1 MAELKSAWELAMEK
15 TKNVGG
21 EDVVALTGDQKREI
35 AEIRKKYEARIAEAE
50 IILTDPEKKEKELD
64 FIRRERDRK
73 IESVYEKAKET
84 KAQDAPPKGAVG
96 RNRKA

>member
-15 TKNVGG
+15 TKNVGAD
-21 EDVVALTGDQKREI
+21 EAVTLSADQKAEI

-50 IILTDPEKKEKELD
+50 IVLTDPEKKEKELD

-73 IESVYEKAKET
+73 VESVYEKAREM
-84 KAQDAPPKGAVG
+84 KAHPKVGVSDAGA
-96 RNRKA
+96 RRKA

>member
-21 EDVVALTGDQKREI
+21 EGVVALTADQKREI

-84 KAQDAPPKGAVG
+84 KAQGTPPNGAVA
-96 RNRKA
+96 RKRRG

>member
-21 EDVVALTGDQKREI
+21 EDVVALTADQKREV

-84 KAQDAPPKGAVG
+84 KAHPKMGPSG
-96 RNRKA
+96 GDSRRKA